1 MPIVSQSE
9 FRANIAKLLD
19 QVEADSQELY
29 VQRQGKEAMV
39 VMPLSMYES
48 WKETEHLMSDPANRA
63 NIKAGISELD
73 RGEGVAVSVDM
84 LREML
89 GDSTNSAA

>member
-19 QVEADSQELY
+19 QVEADSKELY
-29 VQRQGKEAMV
+29 IHRQGKEAMV
-39 VMPLSMYES
+39 VMPLSTFES

-63 NIKAGISELD
+63 HIKAGIAELD
-73 RGEGVAVSVDM
+73 RGEGVAVTVEQ
-84 LREML
+84 LREMI
-89 GDSTNSAA
+89 GDSTDSAA

>member
-29 VQRQGKEAMV
+29 IHRQGKEAMV
-39 VMPLSMYES
+39 VMPLSTFES
-48 WKETEHLMSDPANRA
+48 WKETEHLISDPANREH
-63 NIKAGISELD
+63 IKAGIAELD
-73 RGEGVAVSVDM
+73 RGEGIEVSVETLRKM
-84 LREML
+84 LEDDR
-89 GDSTNSAA
+89 DSAA